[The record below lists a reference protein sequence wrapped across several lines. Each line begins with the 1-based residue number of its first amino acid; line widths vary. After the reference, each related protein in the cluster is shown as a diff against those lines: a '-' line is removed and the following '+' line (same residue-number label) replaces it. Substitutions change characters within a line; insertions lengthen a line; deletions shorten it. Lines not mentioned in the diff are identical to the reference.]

1 MSFSDEGARQP
12 GKLVSL
18 SCNKNFKAKDQAAMS
33 R

>member
-18 SCNKNFKAKDQAAMS
+18 AHNKNTEAKDQAAMS
-33 R
+33 L